1 MGKPEAKPA
10 VAIIDYGM
18 GNLRSVLRAWEH
30 EGADARIVQHPND
43 IGQADALVFPG
54 QGAMVDCMRLVRETG
69 FDKSIL
75 DWIEADKPFFGI
87 CLGLQALFTHS
98 EEGNCK
104 GLGVFAGEVR
114 RFQPSPEAKVPHMG
128 WNDVRFVKGTPVSA
142 GLNET
147 GEQFYFVHSYYAT
160 PEDSSVTW
168 GETEYAGRRFT
179 SAANRGKCYATQF
192 HPEKSQAK
200 GLLLYRNFLGSL

>member
-104 GLGVFAGEVR
+104 GLGVF
-114 RFQPSPEAKVPHMG
+114 
-128 WNDVRFVKGTPVSA
+128 
-142 GLNET
+142 
-147 GEQFYFVHSYYAT
+147 
-160 PEDSSVTW
+160 
-168 GETEYAGRRFT
+168 
-179 SAANRGKCYATQF
+179 
-192 HPEKSQAK
+192 
-200 GLLLYRNFLGSL
+200 